1 MSITIV
7 KAAIIGRLKET
18 PGIVYQGD
26 SVPVVDPAS
35 TDAGNLPDLHITNPI
50 VNANFVNHKGS
61 FDYNGTADIVVY
73 ALTTQYGDGVTL
85 DVCELI
91 RQCLSDWKP
100 PEVTTFLP
108 VEVTELPPLEKYR
121 SASIRFDWIT

>member
-1 MSITIV
+1 MSITLV

-35 TDAGNLPDLHITNPI
+35 SDGVSLPNLHITNPI
-50 VNANFVNHKGS
+50 INANFINQKGA
-61 FDYNGTADIVVY
+61 FDYRGAADIVVY

-91 RQCLSDWKP
+91 RQCLQRWRP

-108 VEVTELPPLEKYR
+108 AEILEREPLEKYR
-121 SASIRFDWIT
+121 IASIRFDWIA